1 MCLCDQH
8 SSRSLVVIPLFHI
21 LKAMG
26 DTEEDRHTRLRNLPY
41 VEYLISL
48 PMYWMINRAR
58 LSVCSL
64 DWKEKEGRDSTAVTI
79 LADVYSEAH
88 AFPVAYYFLIIPTVN
103 APPRIIPHGS
113 TAYADFYGTYG
124 FLSTP
129 SRAGTTVISYYN
141 NTRDDVHLNRMLV
154 TFSGNEVR
162 ARQIEPIYLQ
172 GTQAPATRSLFVEP
186 YSGAVFYATANS
198 EAVVIY
204 HFD

>member
-1 MCLCDQH
+1 
-8 SSRSLVVIPLFHI
+8 
-21 LKAMG
+21 MG
-26 DTEEDRHTRLRNLPY
+26 DTEEDHRSRLRNLPY

-48 PMYWMINRAR
+48 PMHWMIHRAR

-64 DWKEKEGRDSTAVTI
+64 DWKETAGRGSTAVTL

-88 AFPVAYYFLIIPTVN
+88 EFPVAYYFLIIPTGD

-113 TAYADFYGTYG
+113 TVYADFCGTYG

-129 SRAGTTVISYYN
+129 SRAGTTVIAYCN
-141 NTRDDVHLNRMLV
+141 NTRDDVHPNRMLV

-162 ARQIEPIYLQ
+162 ARQIEPIYFQ

-186 YSGAVFYATANS
+186 YSSAVFYATANS